1 MYDDIIINIGGR
13 KSMSIK
19 VVNESGFITIDDQL
33 IATIA
38 GIAAMECYGIVGMAS
53 KNATEGFFELLR
65 KEQLTKGIK
74 VTTIDDKIII
84 DLYAVLQY
92 GVKISVVAENIIS
105 NVKYSVETFLGADV
119 DKVNIFVQGVRVQK

>member
-1 MYDDIIINIGGR
+1 
-13 KSMSIK
+13 MSIK

-65 KEQLTKGIK
+65 KDQLTKGIK
-74 VTTIDDKIII
+74 VTTIDDKINI

-105 NVKYSVETFLGADV
+105 NVKYSVETFLGVDV
-119 DKVNIFVQGVRVQK
+119 DKINIFVQGVRVQK